1 MPSVNFNSGDV
12 LTATQMN
19 QIGKDSDWITITS
32 FSNSWVA
39 GSIAPA
45 YRKVGNRVELRG
57 RITAGTGSGT
67 TAFTLPAGYRPQTT
81 LTRVV
86 GTTSTVNYVQIDT
99 SGNVQPTTSGGNVS
113 LDGLGFW
120 ND

>member
-1 MPSVNFNSGDV
+1 MAADNFNAGDV

-45 YRKVGNRVELRG
+45 YRKVGNRVQLRG
-57 RITAGTGSGT
+57 RITSGTANT
-67 TAFTLPAGYRPQTT
+67 TAFALPAGYRPQTNQSLLGVSSTGT
-81 LTRVV
+81 LNQVSV
-86 GTTSTVNYVQIDT
+86 DT
-99 SGNVQPTTSGGNVS
+99 SGNLSPLLSVITS
-113 LDGLGFW
+113 LDGLSFY